1 MKARPSAG
9 IVETVPSD
17 RSLLVYYDPARI
29 RGSALAP
36 LLYERTEHLPKGR
49 EVARRHFDLPVCFQ
63 GDDALDLAAL
73 VDMKNMGFE
82 ELIPLHTATDYR
94 VHMIG
99 FASGFAYLGGLP
111 KALHTSRLSVPRQ
124 EVVAGAVGIGGAQA
138 AIASLSGTRDGSISD
153 AHRFECMIRNAPTP
167 PCFAPEIR
175 SVSSKSAVS
184 RWRLSNAARQRLT
197 NDIQMKPDFM
207 VKSLDETI
215 PCPDFN

>member
-1 MKARPSAG
+1 M
-9 IVETVPSD
+9 TVPSD

-82 ELIPLHTATDYR
+82 ELIALHTAADYR

-111 KALHTSRLSVPRQ
+111 KAIAYVTALCAAP
-124 EVVAGAVGIGGAQA
+124 GGGGGAQA

-153 AHRFECMIRNAPTP
+153 ARRLECMIRNAPTP
-167 PCFAPEIR
+167 SCFAPETR
-175 SVSSKSAVS
+175 SVSSKSALS